1 MAPAV
6 SRHRPRLLHAA
17 VELLAD
23 SGPRALTH
31 AGLDRRTGVPVGT
44 TSNYY
49 RTRIELLAG
58 VVDHLIAKDREA
70 LDRIKAELGQAT
82 DERSL
87 LALCVRMVDFL
98 TGPGRS
104 LSLARFALLLE
115 SGQHSELAARMA
127 RSAAEVQRTTA
138 AALQHAAVPAPEAA
152 AERLLV
158 TLNGLVLARIT
169 YGREVDV
176 QAALQPVVASVFTPA
191 GCS

>member
-31 AGLDRRTGVPVGT
+31 AGLDRRAGVPAGT

-49 RTRIELLAG
+49 RTRIELLSG
-58 VVDHLIAKDREA
+58 VVDHLIEKDREA
-70 LDRIKAELGQAT
+70 LDRVRAELGQTT

-127 RSAAEVQRTTA
+127 RSAAEVHGTTA
-138 AALQHAAVPAPEAA
+138 AALQHAAVPAPGAA

-158 TLNGLVLARIT
+158 TLNGLVLA
-169 YGREVDV
+169 
-176 QAALQPVVASVFTPA
+176 
-191 GCS
+191 

>member
-1 MAPAV
+1 MAPTV
-6 SRHRPRLLHAA
+6 SRHRPRLLDAA

-31 AGLDRRTGVPVGT
+31 AGLDRRTGVPAGT

-49 RTRIELLAG
+49 RTRIELLSG
-58 VVDHLIAKDREA
+58 VVDHLIEKDREA

-87 LALCVRMVDFL
+87 LALCVRMIDFL

-127 RSAAEVQRTTA
+127 RSAAEVHRTTA
-138 AALQHAAVPAPEAA
+138 AALQHAAPAPEAA

-158 TLNGLVLARIT
+158 TLNGLVLARAT

-176 QAALQPVVASVFTPA
+176 EAALRPVVASVFTPA